1 MSSKPTIA
9 EQQNALVKTVKG
21 TALQPYSAVE
31 RPIASFFGMPVDYES
46 LKARQNT
53 QTSVPD
59 VGKDSDKFTLA
70 ERGPDDSI
78 ASTIRQAVKGIFSKQ
93 NVAPVKMESS
103 NNLSFYGIN
112 RNNSVATGLVKAAM
126 TPNNVRANAMRRAT
140 ERMRKKLANNSI
152 IPSAVSSKP
161 NGSSRSRSRRAR
173 KSKVHT
179 RRRR

>member
-21 TALQPYSAVE
+21 TALPPYSAVE
-31 RPIASFFGMPVDYES
+31 RPIASFFGMPVNYES
-46 LKARQNT
+46 LKAREKAQK
-53 QTSVPD
+53 SAPESDELVLVEKEPD
-59 VGKDSDKFTLA
+59 T
-70 ERGPDDSI
+70 I
-78 ASTIRQAVKGIFSKQ
+78 ASTIRQAVKGIFSKPY
-93 NVAPVKMESS
+93 VAPVKMESS

-140 ERMRKKLANNSI
+140 ERMRKSLAGNNTT
-152 IPSAVSSKP
+152 PTAVSNKP
-161 NGSSRSRSRRAR
+161 NGKSRSRRAR
-173 KSKVHT
+173 KSKVNT